1 MYEGGPKFHTPTEEL
16 LAYWNKHPIVLASQ
30 SDFRKA
36 QLESLGFNEVLKSE
50 PTPETIET
58 NYAEELNK
66 SQGISS
72 YYAEDGRDIVRHIA
86 GAKVTYILDHQ
97 TIDPQAIILAFD
109 TAPLIWLHN
118 LEDDDFSFEHL
129 EKPNTVEE
137 GKQLI
142 NRVIKMTAEGCK
154 VREERITKL
163 QNQFASLPSDIQHS
177 TITNLTAVLDIGTIS
192 IVSGAAGSF
201 PNNREQVLG
210 FSDEVSLFSQT
221 INEMRNDDYALD
233 ILSDKV
239 AELMG
244 ERITKISGGID
255 YTDMAIRDLLK
266 ISELKIEILE
276 NTITGTGHY
285 LGLSQPSFLMLLASA
300 RSEKQELL

>member
-1 MYEGGPKFHTPTEEL
+1 MYEGEQKFHTSAEEL
-16 LAYWNKHPIVLASQ
+16 VAYWNKYPIVLASQ

-58 NYAEELNK
+58 SYAEELNK

-86 GAKVTYILDHQ
+86 GAKVTYILEHQ
-97 TIDPQAIILAFD
+97 TIDGEAVVLTFD
-109 TAPLIWLHN
+109 TAPLIWHYSAG
-118 LEDDDFSFEHL
+118 EDTVSFEHL
-129 EKPNTVEE
+129 EKPKTIED
-137 GKQLI
+137 GKRLI
-142 NRVIKMTAEGCK
+142 SRVIKMTAEGCK
-154 VREERITKL
+154 VREERIKKI
-163 QNQFASLPSDIQHS
+163 QNQFASLPDDIKHS

-201 PNNREQVLG
+201 PNNREKVLG

-221 INEMRNDDYALD
+221 IHEMRNDDYALD

-244 ERITKISGGID
+244 DRINQISGGID

-276 NTITGTGHY
+276 NTITGSEHY

-300 RSEKQELL
+300 RSGK